1 MKFKNGSSNVFFIMF
16 ILVFIIITVVTV
28 EFYYMFTVKEHIDTE
43 LSRALNIATDS
54 AMLDEYRME
63 HISMI
68 HIPTAVNEFD
78 SYLHNE
84 MKLNASNERVEGGKV
99 KYKLVITDTQI
110 EQSPASY
117 QVSGYVRVKPVL
129 LSNLVPIDIDI
140 PFKAKARNQRF
151 E

>member
-1 MKFKNGSSNVFFIMF
+1 MKAKTGSANVFFILF
-16 ILVFIIITVVTV
+16 IVVFIIITVVTV

-84 MKLNASNERVEGGKV
+84 MKLNSSNERVEGGKV
-99 KYKLVITDTQI
+99 KYKLVITDTKI
-110 EQSPASY
+110 EQSPAAY

-129 LSNLVPIDIDI
+129 LSNLVSVDIDI

>member
-1 MKFKNGSSNVFFIMF
+1 MKLKSSSANVFFIMF
-16 ILVFIIITVVTV
+16 IFVVIIIMVVTV

-68 HIPTAVNEFD
+68 DIPTAVNEFD
-78 SYLHNE
+78 SYIHNE
-84 MKLNASNERVEGGKV
+84 MKLNSSNERVEGGKV
-99 KYKLVITDTQI
+99 KYKLVITDIQI
-110 EQSPASY
+110 EQSPAVFK
-117 QVSGYVRVKPVL
+117 VSGFVRVKPVL

-140 PFKAKARNQRF
+140 PFKTKARNQRF

>member
-1 MKFKNGSSNVFFIMF
+1 MKSKTGSVNVFFILF
-16 ILVFIIITVVTV
+16 IFVFIIITVVTV

-68 HIPTAVNEFD
+68 DIPTAVNEFD

-84 MKLNASNERVEGGKV
+84 MKLNGSNERVEGGKV
-99 KYKLVITDTQI
+99 KYRLVITDTKI
-110 EQSPASY
+110 KQSPAAY

-129 LSNLVPIDIDI
+129 LSNLAPVDIDI

>member
-1 MKFKNGSSNVFFIMF
+1 MKLKSGSVNVFYVMF
-16 ILVFIIITVVTV
+16 ICVFIIITVVTV

-68 HIPTAVNEFD
+68 DIPTAINEFD

-84 MKLNASNERVEGGKV
+84 MNLNSSNERVEGGKV
-99 KYKLVITDTQI
+99 KYKLVITNTQI
-110 EQSPASY
+110 EQSPAVFK
-117 QVSGYVRVKPVL
+117 VSGYVRVKPVL

>member
-1 MKFKNGSSNVFFIMF
+1 MRRKNGLVNVFFLLF
-16 ILVFIIITVVTV
+16 VFVFVIITVITV
-28 EFYYMFTVKEHIDTE
+28 EFYHIFTVKEYIDTE

-68 HIPTAVNEFD
+68 HIQTAINEFE

-84 MKLNASNERVEGGKV
+84 MQLNSANERIEDGKV
-99 KYKLVITDTQI
+99 KYKLIISDTDITS
-110 EQSPASY
+110 SPASY
-117 QVSGYVRVKPVL
+117 RVSGIVRMKPVL
-129 LSNLVPIDIDI
+129 LSTLVLDIDI
-140 PFKAKARNQRF
+140 PFNIKARNQRF

>member
-1 MKFKNGSSNVFFIMF
+1 MKAKTGSANVFFILF
-16 ILVFIIITVVTV
+16 IVAFIIITVVTV

-84 MKLNASNERVEGGKV
+84 MKLNSSNERVEGGKV
-99 KYKLVITDTQI
+99 KYKLVITDTKI
-110 EQSPASY
+110 EQSPAAY

-129 LSNLVPIDIDI
+129 LSNLVPVDIDI

>member
-1 MKFKNGSSNVFFIMF
+1 MKAKNGSANVFFILF
-16 ILVFIIITVVTV
+16 IVAFIIITVVTV

-84 MKLNASNERVEGGKV
+84 MKLNSSNERVEGGKV
-99 KYKLVITDTQI
+99 KYKLVITDTKI
-110 EQSPASY
+110 EQSPAAY

-129 LSNLVPIDIDI
+129 LSNLVSVDIDI